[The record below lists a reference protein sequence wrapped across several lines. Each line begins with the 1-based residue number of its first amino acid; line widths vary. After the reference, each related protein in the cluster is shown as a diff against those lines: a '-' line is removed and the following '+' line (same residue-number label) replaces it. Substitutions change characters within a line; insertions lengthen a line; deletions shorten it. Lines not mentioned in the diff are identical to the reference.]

1 MSNIFLLQVLDPKR
15 ESFTADDVK
24 EKSLKY
30 STLLLVQSQDWP
42 NASTSMLVFVNV
54 ECEAVRVQM

>member
-1 MSNIFLLQVLDPKR
+1 MSNIILLQVLDPKR
-15 ESFTADDVK
+15 ESFTAHDVK
-24 EKSLKY
+24 QKALKY
-30 STLLLVQSQDWP
+30 STLLLVQSQDWQ